1 MPTIFD
7 RIGPFTEEEER
18 RKEEALK
25 AIGVLGTAALTI
37 PAATALPFQNYLNDT
52 TNIKRQEAM
61 RLFPQADPT
70 IFSKESNLIPSD
82 QNEATSRAF
91 NKQVFRGDPLDLNKT
106 YKNTQS
112 FADFLINQP
121 GTPSSELGSYQQ
133 AITSKAG
140 FPEETLE
147 ALTVTPAPNPG
158 RFAKDYAEV
167 LADKLGK
174 AINEQQFNYY
184 STMDS
189 DKGSIPDT
197 DWNDKRF
204 KNTQSKIDAL
214 SKRVSGTAGYVWGN
228 LSYPQYTYAKGNLGL
243 NQNENRPN
251 PSVYVSQIDAD
262 PFKEADYLY
271 TNDILKKQT
280 ENRSYIE
287 GVPIDPRVTFKQ
299 AKDLGPSTGPSYGI
313 NPAKDD
319 ISFRKGLINSRGE
332 LTTGDL
338 QALLAER
345 KLPFAYQLK
354 DSKNRYSTPSRFVPI
369 NNAEDVLKQNIL
381 ALAKAENTNELD
393 VVKQFARLIPN
404 VGEPTTPP
412 TPAVTG
418 MVSNFPSEGQLT
430 KPANKVENAINL
442 RQIGILP
449 PPDKASYPSK
459 VTVANPGFDDYSKKY
474 SSLKLIPD
482 NFNDDD
488 FGVNKKYNL
497 IIDRDKLRP
506 AAVNKLLNRTV
517 SNLIKQAEPIKGL
530 GLGGF
535 ATGGIATA
543 MDPAVIDA
551 LSRGDYMQAGTTAAL
566 NTAIGSAVGG
576 ATAKGLQALQA
587 LGYARPAAAVASSLP
602 LAGGVLSGLALGE
615 TGKAINRAYKQNTGK
630 DWADRNKP
638 KDYDLYTGPT
648 PTIQPRTGTAI
659 LGGRPVQV
667 PYGSIAGQKTV
678 GRPWWDKAGSQIE
691 KFANLLNSGSVIGR

>member
-7 RIGPFTEEEER
+7 QLGPFTEEEER
-18 RKEEALK
+18 RKEEGLK
-25 AIGVLGTAALTI
+25 AIGTLGTAALTI
-37 PAATALPFQNYLNDT
+37 PAATVLTFQNYLNDT
-52 TNIKRQEAM
+52 NNIKRQEAIRM
-61 RLFPQADPT
+61 FPQADPT
-70 IFSKESNLIPSD
+70 IFSKERNLIPSD
-82 QNEATSRAF
+82 QNEATSRVF

-112 FADFLINQP
+112 FADFLTNQP
-121 GTPSSELGSYQQ
+121 STPSSELGSYQQ
-133 AITSKAG
+133 AITSKTG

-174 AINEQQFNYY
+174 TINEQQVNYY
-184 STMDS
+184 STLDS

-197 DWNDKRF
+197 DWNDKKF

-214 SKRVSGTAGYVWGN
+214 SKRASGTAGYVWGN

-280 ENRSYIE
+280 ENRNYIE
-287 GVPIDPRVTFKQ
+287 GVPIDPRVTFKH

-319 ISFRKGLINSRGE
+319 ISFRKDLINLRGE

-345 KLPFAYQLK
+345 KLPFAYQSK
-354 DSKNRYSTPSRFVPI
+354 DSNRLSPV

-393 VVKQFARLIPN
+393 IVKQFARLIPN

-418 MVSNFPSEGQLT
+418 MVSKFPSEGQLT
-430 KPANKVENAINL
+430 KPANKFENTINL

-449 PPDKASYPSK
+449 PSDKASYTLKS
-459 VTVANPGFDDYSKKY
+459 TVAEPGFDDINKKY

-488 FGVNKKYNL
+488 FGVNEKYNL

-506 AAVNKLLNRTV
+506 AAVNKLLNKTV
-517 SNLIKQAEPIKGL
+517 NNLIKQAEPLKGL
-530 GLGGF
+530 GLGGL
-535 ATGGIATA
+535 ATGGIATV

-587 LGYARPAAAVASSLP
+587 LGYARPAAVASSLP
-602 LAGGVLSGLALGE
+602 LVGGVLSGLALGE

-638 KDYDLYTGPT
+638 KDYDLYTGAT

-659 LGGRPVQV
+659 LGGKPVQV

-691 KFANLLNSGSVIGR
+691 KFANLLNSGSIIGR

>member
-7 RIGPFTEEEER
+7 KLGPFTEEEER
-18 RKEEALK
+18 RKEEGLK
-25 AIGVLGTAALTI
+25 AIGTLGTAALTI
-37 PAATALPFQNYLNDT
+37 PAATGLTFQNYLNDT
-52 TNIKRQEAM
+52 NNIKRQEAIRM
-61 RLFPQADPT
+61 FPQADPT
-70 IFSKESNLIPSD
+70 IFSKEGNLIPSD
-82 QNEATSRAF
+82 QNEATSRVF
-91 NKQVFRGDPLDLNKT
+91 NKQVFRRDPLDLNKT

-121 GTPSSELGSYQQ
+121 STPSSELGSYQQ

-174 AINEQQFNYY
+174 TINEQQVNYY

-189 DKGSIPDT
+189 DKGGIPAT
-197 DWNDKRF
+197 DWNDKKF

-214 SKRVSGTAGYVWGN
+214 SKRASGTAGYVWGN

-262 PFKEADYLY
+262 PFKEANYLY

-280 ENRSYIE
+280 ENRNYIE

-319 ISFRKGLINSRGE
+319 ISFRKDLINLRGE

-345 KLPFAYQLK
+345 KLPFAYQSK
-354 DSKNRYSTPSRFVPI
+354 DSNRLSPV

-381 ALAKAENTNELD
+381 ALAKAENTNEFD
-393 VVKQFARLIPN
+393 IVKQFARLIPN
-404 VGEPTTPP
+404 VGEPPTPP

-418 MVSNFPSEGQLT
+418 MVSKFPSEGQLT
-430 KPANKVENAINL
+430 KPANKFENAINL

-449 PPDKASYPSK
+449 PSDKTSYTLKS
-459 VTVANPGFDDYSKKY
+459 TVAEPGFDDINKKY

-488 FGVNKKYNL
+488 FGVNEKYNL

-506 AAVNKLLNRTV
+506 AAVNKLLNKTV
-517 SNLIKQAEPIKGL
+517 NNLIKQAEPLKGL
-530 GLGGF
+530 GLGGL

-551 LSRGDYMQAGTTAAL
+551 LSRGDYIQAGTTAAL
-566 NTAIGSAVGG
+566 NTTIGSVVGG

-630 DWADRNKP
+630 DWTDRNKP
-638 KDYDLYTGPT
+638 KDYDLYTGAT

-691 KFANLLNSGSVIGR
+691 KFANLLNSGSIIGR

>member
-7 RIGPFTEEEER
+7 QLGPFTEEEER
-18 RKEEALK
+18 RKEEGLK
-25 AIGVLGTAALTI
+25 AIGTLGTAALTI
-37 PAATALPFQNYLNDT
+37 PAATVLTFQNYLNDT
-52 TNIKRQEAM
+52 NNIKRQEAIRM
-61 RLFPQADPT
+61 FPQADPT
-70 IFSKESNLIPSD
+70 IFSKERNLIPSD
-82 QNEATSRAF
+82 QNEATSRVF

-121 GTPSSELGSYQQ
+121 STPSSELGSYQQ

-158 RFAKDYAEV
+158 RFAKDYAEI

-174 AINEQQFNYY
+174 TINEQQVNYY

-189 DKGSIPDT
+189 DKGGIPAT
-197 DWNDKRF
+197 DWNDKKF

-214 SKRVSGTAGYVWGN
+214 SKRASGTAGYVWGN
-228 LSYPQYTYAKGNLGL
+228 LSYPQYSYAKGNLGL

-280 ENRSYIE
+280 ENRNYIE

-319 ISFRKGLINSRGE
+319 ISFRKDLINLRGE

-345 KLPFAYQLK
+345 KLPFAYQSK
-354 DSKNRYSTPSRFVPI
+354 DSNRLSPV

-418 MVSNFPSEGQLT
+418 IVSKFPSEGQLT
-430 KPANKVENAINL
+430 KPANKFENTINL

-449 PPDKASYPSK
+449 PSDKASYTLKSA
-459 VTVANPGFDDYSKKY
+459 VAEPGFDDINKKY

-488 FGVNKKYNL
+488 FGVNEKYNL

-506 AAVNKLLNRTV
+506 AAVNKLLNKTV
-517 SNLIKQAEPIKGL
+517 NNLIKQAEPLKGL
-530 GLGGF
+530 GLGGL

-551 LSRGDYMQAGTTAAL
+551 LSRGDYIQAGTTAAL
-566 NTAIGSAVGG
+566 NTTIGSAVGG
-576 ATAKGLQALQA
+576 STAKGLQALQA

-602 LAGGVLSGLALGE
+602 LVGGVLSGLALGE

-630 DWADRNKP
+630 DWTDRNKP
-638 KDYDLYTGPT
+638 KDYDLYTGAT
-648 PTIQPRTGTAI
+648 PTIQPRTGTAF
-659 LGGRPVQV
+659 LGGKPIEV

-691 KFANLLNSGSVIGR
+691 KFANFFNSGSIIGR